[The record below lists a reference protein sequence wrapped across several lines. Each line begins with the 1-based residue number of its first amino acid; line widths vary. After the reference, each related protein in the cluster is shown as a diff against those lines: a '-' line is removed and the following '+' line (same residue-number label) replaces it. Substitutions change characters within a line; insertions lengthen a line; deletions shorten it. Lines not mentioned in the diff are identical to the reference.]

1 MVFPRVP
8 MAAYELFGNS
18 ILKQSCDSWLTR
30 SPKVITNPTSF
41 AMHVSRQSSS
51 HDMDETGP
59 ILKNICQVSSWPAD
73 PELLNCRSIALLNS
87 NLTGRSLEK
96 TLEMADSHVLFSSV
110 TDIQEAAI
118 LGTLHPAVQPIWA
131 YMSLMRTA
139 PFRTHNEL
147 TARFVMCM
155 VARIH
160 NVRPEIAAMR
170 YYTCDDVFRFD
181 SYICLRGV
189 TRPFVTG
196 VVQGYLS
203 PNTPHKP
210 RV

>member
-1 MVFPRVP
+1 
-8 MAAYELFGNS
+8 MAAYELFGRS
-18 ILKQSCDSWLTR
+18 ILKHSCDSWLTT
-30 SPKVITNPTSF
+30 SPKVITSPTSF
-41 AMHVSRQSSS
+41 AMHVTRQSSARTS
-51 HDMDETGP
+51 DAAV
-59 ILKNICQVSSWPAD
+59 LKNICHVSSWPAD

-96 TLEMADSHVLFSSV
+96 TLETTDSHILFSSV
-110 TDIQEAAI
+110 VDIQEAAI
-118 LGTLHPAVQPIWA
+118 SGILHPAVQPIWA

-147 TARFVMCM
+147 TARFVMCL

-170 YYTCDDVFRFD
+170 YYTCNDVFRFD
-181 SYICLRGV
+181 STICLRGV

-203 PNTPHKP
+203 AAK
-210 RV
+210 